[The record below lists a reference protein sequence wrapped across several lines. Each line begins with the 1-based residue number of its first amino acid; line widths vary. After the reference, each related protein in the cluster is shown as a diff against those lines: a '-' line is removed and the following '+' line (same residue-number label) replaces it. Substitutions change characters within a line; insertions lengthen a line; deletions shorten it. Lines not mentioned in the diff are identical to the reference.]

1 MPVTTW
7 TWVIV
12 FCALAVAALVAI
24 AACAWPV
31 WRAGMA
37 LVKQLGKASE
47 TFGEAM
53 EPLSEALDKLGAD
66 QGSSPR
72 R

>member
-1 MPVTTW
+1 M

-12 FCALAVAALVAI
+12 FIGVGVAALVAI
-24 AACAWPV
+24 AVCALPL
-31 WRAGMA
+31 WREGRA
-37 LVKQLGKASE
+37 LVKQVGRASE
-47 TFGEAM
+47 SFNTSFEPLGEAL
-53 EPLSEALDKLGAD
+53 ERLGEA

>member
-1 MPVTTW
+1 M

-12 FCALAVAALVAI
+12 FVGLGVAALVAL
-24 AACAWPV
+24 AVCALPL
-31 WRAGMA
+31 WREGRA
-37 LVKQLGKASE
+37 LVKQLGRASE
-47 TFGEAM
+47 SFDAAFEPLGEAL
-53 EPLSEALDKLGAD
+53 ERLGEA